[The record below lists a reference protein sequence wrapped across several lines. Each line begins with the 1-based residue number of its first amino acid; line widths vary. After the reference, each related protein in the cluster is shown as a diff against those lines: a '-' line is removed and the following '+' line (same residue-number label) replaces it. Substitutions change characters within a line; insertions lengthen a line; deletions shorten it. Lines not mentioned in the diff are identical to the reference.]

1 MCLTCLKRGLSG
13 ILAVFPWKPEF
24 RSVFQDRF
32 HSPHVRF
39 GSGMN
44 CTRMWYLYVLTFTFL
59 DFERQKML
67 TRFSLTALAWV
78 SVELAGWCWFH
89 IKGKSMG
96 YTTIQLSIRPNDG
109 RMVCQ
114 TVWRS
119 DGRTDL
125 TKLVFWL
132 AVKLNEGLE
141 NQNWCR
147 CKGERWNL
155 MKFMFV
161 RPSDRSDGR
170 MVRPSDRIY

>member
-1 MCLTCLKRGLSG
+1 MLNLSEARAKRDIGC
-13 ILAVFPWKPEF
+13 FPVETWISLDF
-24 RSVFQDRF
+24 SSRRLV
-32 HSPHVRF
+32 PHVRF

-67 TRFSLTALAWV
+67 TRFSPTALAWV
-78 SVELAGWCWFH
+78 SVELAGWCWYH

-119 DGRTDL
+119 DGRTEL
-125 TKLVFWL
+125 NKLVFWL

-141 NQNWCR
+141 TQNWCR